1 MERRKAVAALM
12 IVAAV
17 AGCITAAAVAAAPS
31 LSLKASDIAKAILPG
46 GIINPKA
53 ILPGSITGA
62 HLANDIDISTTGSI
76 SADTGISTTGTLT
89 ASNVDID
96 GGSIDGTTIG
106 ANSAAAG
113 TFTDLE
119 ATNSITLNNL
129 IAEDDTAAGMIPHNF
144 TINTTSYKVP
154 NSYPDWATV
163 TASVTTSVARNL
175 LIILSTNQTNGSN
188 DYVRAKIEIT
198 NANPSSIELNLT
210 DWSLAYTNQTTFVF
224 ATQSSD
230 GTSTVSVKLKSGKG
244 TAVVEGTR
252 LAVIA
257 L

>member
-1 MERRKAVAALM
+1 MRSKTLALLL
-12 IVAAV
+12 AAV
-17 AGCITAAAVAAAPS
+17 IASGIVFAVSAQSQITAA
-31 LSLKASDIAKAILPG
+31 DIAKAILPG

-129 IAEDDTAAGMIPHNF
+129 IAEDDTAAGMILHSF
-144 TINTTSYKVP
+144 VINTTSYTVP
-154 NSYPDWATV
+154 NSYPTWATV
-163 TASVTTSVARNL
+163 SASVTTSAARNL
-175 LIILSTNQTNGSN
+175 LILLSTNQTGGSG
-188 DYVRAKIEIT
+188 DYVRAKIDISGAT
-198 NANPSSIELNLT
+198 PSSIELNLT
-210 DWSLAYTNQTTFVF
+210 DYSMAYTNQTTFVF
-224 ATQSSD
+224 ATQTGA
-230 GTSTVSVKLKSGKG
+230 GTSNVNVYLKSGAG
-244 TAVVEGTR
+244 SAVVEGTR